1 MSEPS
6 ERPRSTI
13 LELVVW
19 CIATPILTV
28 WGLISLLPMVSV
40 IRAWGETGE
49 VLIALAFL
57 ATGAIGLVAAAVSY
71 RLLLWNQMKA
81 TVASSETRTM
91 RALGLSAYALVW
103 MALYSL

>member
-1 MSEPS
+1 
-6 ERPRSTI
+6 
-13 LELVVW
+13 
-19 CIATPILTV
+19 
-28 WGLISLLPMVSV
+28 MVSV